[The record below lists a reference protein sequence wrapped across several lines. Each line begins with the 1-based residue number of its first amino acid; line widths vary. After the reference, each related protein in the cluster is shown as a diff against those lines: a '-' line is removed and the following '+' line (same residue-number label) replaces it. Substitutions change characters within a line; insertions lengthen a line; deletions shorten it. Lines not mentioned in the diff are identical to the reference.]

1 MMMDYP
7 QIVSQLNLLLG
18 AGMSSKSAWKK
29 IVDDYQRRKPARG
42 TRAAYEEMASTWNE
56 MCGGVPGEG
65 LLRELW
71 RRCIAASR
79 TI

>member
-1 MMMDYP
+1 
-7 QIVSQLNLLLG
+7 
-18 AGMSSKSAWKK
+18 MSSKSAWKK

-56 MCGGVPGEG
+56 MCGES
-65 LLRELW
+65 
-71 RRCIAASR
+71 RRRTATRALAADAASR